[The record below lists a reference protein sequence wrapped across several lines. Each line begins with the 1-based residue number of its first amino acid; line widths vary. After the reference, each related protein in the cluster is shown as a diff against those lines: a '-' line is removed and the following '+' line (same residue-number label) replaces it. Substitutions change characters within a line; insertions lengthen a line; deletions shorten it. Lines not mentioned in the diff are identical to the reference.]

1 MEEIELIE
9 EALKDHN
16 EADGIYKPV
25 NYADEN
31 EKKFEILQDI
41 QDENVVTNEAN
52 LHVKLSR
59 HLRKTFIW
67 EEEESDD
74 KKEGEKTSK
83 RPKKA
88 PF

>member
-16 EADGIYKPV
+16 ETGGIYKPV

-31 EKKFEILQDI
+31 DQKFEILQEI
-41 QDENVVTNEAN
+41 QDENLVTNEAN
-52 LHVKLSR
+52 LHIKLSR

-67 EEEESDD
+67 EEQEDNDD
-74 KKEGEKTSK
+74 
-83 RPKKA
+83 
-88 PF
+88 